1 MTSTCPLG
9 STAFAQRCSI
19 LPRARTARGSSG
31 GRHGPIERDAMLSPT
46 EPAEGQVG
54 WVLRSAEAAPR
65 SAAARKAAESGDIHT
80 GMVSMLEKRH
90 PSDVRT
96 TSKW

>member
-1 MTSTCPLG
+1 V
-9 STAFAQRCSI
+9 
-19 LPRARTARGSSG
+19 
-31 GRHGPIERDAMLSPT
+31 
-46 EPAEGQVG
+46 GQVG

-65 SAAARKAAESGDIHT
+65 SAAARKAAEKGDIHT

-96 TSKW
+96 TSNW